1 MRRVVVTGLGIVSSI
16 GNDAAEVTESLRQA
30 KSGISFSSDFAE
42 HGFKCQVW
50 GSPKLGAA
58 ELAELVDR
66 RAMRFLS
73 QGGAW
78 NHVAMK
84 QALADSGLEEKDY
97 AQNERVGII
106 MGSGGP
112 STRTLIEAADITT
125 KNNSPKRIG
134 PFAVPK
140 AMSSTASATLA
151 TWFKLHGVNYSIS
164 SACSTSAHCI
174 GNAAEMIQ
182 WGKQDM
188 VFAGG
193 HEDLDWTMS
202 NLFDAMGAMSSKY
215 NDTPDTASRAYD
227 ANRDGF
233 VIAGG
238 AGVLVLEELE
248 RAKARGAKIYAEI
261 VGYGATSD
269 GYDMVAPSGEGAV
282 RCMRQALATVKGDVD
297 YINTHGTST
306 PVGDSKEIG
315 AIREVFGSKIPHI
328 QSTKSLTGHSL
339 GAAGVQESIY
349 SLLMM
354 QQGFI
359 GESAHIT
366 ELDPEFEGVPIVRKR
381 IDNAKIDIALSNS
394 FGFGG
399 TNATLVFQRY
409 NG

>member
-16 GNDAAEVTESLRQA
+16 GNNADEVTASLREA
-30 KSGISFSSDFAE
+30 KSGISHSEDFAE
-42 HGFKCQVW
+42 RGFRCQVW
-50 GSPKLGAA
+50 GAPTLDPS
-58 ELAELVDR
+58 EVVDR

-73 QGGAW
+73 KGGAW
-78 NHVAMK
+78 NHVAMQ
-84 QALADSGLEEKDY
+84 QAIADAGLD
-97 AQNERVGII
+97 ADNITDDRIGII

-112 STRTLIEAADITT
+112 STHTIVEAADITRE
-125 KNNSPKRIG
+125 KGSPKRIG

-151 TWFKLHGVNYSIS
+151 TWFKIHGVNYSIS

-174 GNAAEMIQ
+174 GNAYELIQ

-188 VFAGG
+188 IFAGG

-202 NLFDAMGAMSSKY
+202 NLFDAMGAMSSKH
-215 NDTPDTASRAYD
+215 NDTPATASRAYD
-227 ANRDGF
+227 VARDGF

-248 RAKARGAKIYAEI
+248 RAKERGAPIYAEI

-269 GYDMVAPSGEGAV
+269 GYDMVAPSGEGAE
-282 RCMRQALATVKGDVD
+282 RCMRQAMATVDGKAD

-306 PVGDSKEIG
+306 PVGDSREVS
-315 AIREVFGSKIPHI
+315 AIRAVFGDEIPHI
-328 QSTKSLTGHSL
+328 ASTKSLTGHSL
-339 GAAGVQESIY
+339 GAAGAQESIY
-349 SLLMM
+349 SILMM
-354 QQGFI
+354 KNGFI
-359 GESAHIT
+359 GESAHIA
-366 ELDPEFEGVPIVRKR
+366 ELDPEFEDMPIVRER
-381 IDNAKIDIALSNS
+381 IDDARIDTVLSNS

>member
-16 GNDAAEVTESLRQA
+16 GNNADEVTASLRDA
-30 KSGISFSSDFAE
+30 KSGITFSPDFAE
-42 HGFKCQVW
+42 NGFKCQVW
-50 GSPKLGAA
+50 GAPTLDPTD
-58 ELAELVDR
+58 LVDR

-84 QALADSGLEEKDY
+84 QAIADSGLEE
-97 AQNERVGII
+97 AVISRNERTGII

-112 STRTLIEAADITT
+112 STRTIVEAADVTR
-125 KNNSPKRIG
+125 KNVSPKRIG

-151 TWFKLHGVNYSIS
+151 TWFQIHGVNYSIS

-182 WGKQDM
+182 WGKQDVM
-188 VFAGG
+188 FAGG

-215 NDTPDTASRAYD
+215 NDTPSTASRAYD
-227 ANRDGF
+227 VSRDGF

-248 RAKARGAKIYAEI
+248 HAKARGAKIYAEI

-269 GYDMVAPSGEGAV
+269 GYDMVAPSGEGAI
-282 RCMRQALATVKGDVD
+282 RCMRQALSTVKGDID

-349 SLLMM
+349 GLLMM
-354 QQGFI
+354 QGGFI
-359 GESAHIT
+359 GESAHIS
-366 ELDPEFEGVPIVRKR
+366 ELDPEFDGVPIVRKR
-381 IDNAKIDIALSNS
+381 IDSAKIDTVLSNS

-399 TNATLVFQRY
+399 TNATLVFQRH